1 VSLPRRRRGRS
12 TPALDAEYDAEIAA
26 LCARIIEFNSSLDFK
41 VSSRGWA
48 YLMEG
53 WGEITKGD
61 LDAAQALINDCRK
74 SGKLPLDICLEDD
87 RRAGSGVE
95 KLDGDIDQKVAAI
108 LAYLDHVHLYY
119 TPKSFWD
126 PLDTYIEMAVEKG
139 DLKSLFEPICGEF
152 RMVITNIGGWA
163 DLHCRAA
170 MMRRFAKHE
179 ASGRRVVL
187 LYCGDHDPGGLNISS
202 ALRDNLNDMA
212 GAAGWRPDNLIID
225 RFGLNFDFIERIGL
239 TWIDNLETSSGK
251 RLDDPRHRDHHK
263 AYVKDYLSRFG
274 ARKVEANALVTRVA
288 AARELCRQA
297 ILKYVP
303 ASAPAAYRVRLIL
316 VRAQLREAL
325 DARLGDGR

>member
-1 VSLPRRRRGRS
+1 MSLPRRRKGRP
-12 TPALDAEYDAEIAA
+12 TPAIDAEYDAEIAA
-26 LCARIIEFNSSLDFK
+26 FCARIIKFNSTLDFK

-48 YLMEG
+48 YLLEG
-53 WGEITKGD
+53 WGEIRKGD

-74 SGKLPLDICLEDD
+74 SGKLPLDICSEDD

-95 KLDGDIDQKVAAI
+95 ILDGDIDEEVERI
-108 LAYLDHVHLYY
+108 LRSLELAPVYY
-119 TPKSFWD
+119 TPISFWD
-126 PLDTYIEMAVEKG
+126 RLDTYVEMAVEKV
-139 DLKSLFEPICGEF
+139 DLKSLFEPVCDEF

-170 MMRRFAKHE
+170 MMRRFAEHE

-202 ALRDNLNDMA
+202 TLRDNLNDMA

-297 ILKYVP
+297 ILKYVS

-316 VRAQLREAL
+316 VRAELRAAL
-325 DARLGDGR
+325 DARLGDVR